1 MQILMDKMGNSN
13 RKTAQTL
20 NRFEWWN
27 AHAEQYI
34 DPISSATGNWGL
46 HSNTQLSGFYFCS
59 ASLSVWELVGYG
71 VYLLFFYVLTT
82 KAATVVLFG

>member
-34 DPISSATGNWGL
+34 DPISSATGN
-46 HSNTQLSGFYFCS
+46 
-59 ASLSVWELVGYG
+59 
-71 VYLLFFYVLTT
+71 
-82 KAATVVLFG
+82 